1 MLRTLDNP
9 ADLTRYLSLKAQ
21 RRALDAEITTLEP
34 VIYSALLDED
44 GSTADAALDG
54 TGYTLAVR
62 TRRTWDYSPAVNS
75 LADEL
80 KALRRYEEKARIA
93 ECVKAAG
100 YVVVTKSRGS
110 EAGPTAPLARAA

>member
-9 ADLTRYLSLKAQ
+9 QDLSRYLRLKAE
-21 RRALDAEITTLEP
+21 RRALDAEIAALEP

-44 GSTADAALDG
+44 GATADAALGG

-62 TRRTWDYSPAVNS
+62 TRRTWEYSPAVDA

-80 KALRRYEEKARIA
+80 KALRRYEEKARVA
-93 ECVKAAG
+93 QCVKAAG
-100 YVVVTKSRGS
+100 YVVVTKTRRP
-110 EAGPTAPLARAA
+110 ETPPAASLRLVE